1 SPWKPNVRNGS
12 EAEIPRSCPAIP
24 STPESGLRGHN
35 VKLPPRT
42 TSGLMHCTILRTRSP
57 IGAAEFGRLAGQRPF
72 AFKIRSDF
80 CVLPCVRQIGA
91 LADKA
96 AGDKAGT

>member
-1 SPWKPNVRNGS
+1 
-12 EAEIPRSCPAIP
+12 
-24 STPESGLRGHN
+24 
-35 VKLPPRT
+35 
-42 TSGLMHCTILRTRSP
+42 MHCTILSHSITSSAQLNLVGWQFR
-57 IGAAEFGRLAGQRPF
+57 GPF

-80 CVLPCVRQIGA
+80 CVPPCVRQIGA